1 MVQEEIEAFPL
12 LVGSSGCAR
21 WLGRPCVCAGRWRI
35 TIGYA
40 LDMFDSS
47 SHWDHLH
54 EEPRFRPIYPND
66 HVVRFLMTNRELLE
80 KHHPARFLDIGLGAG
95 RHTKLAAELGFRA
108 FGMDISFVGLQHA
121 RQRLLTAGLQAG
133 LSQAS
138 MFALPYMDCSFA
150 VVLSY
155 GVFYYATA
163 NEMRQALAEV
173 HRILVPGGKAFLV
186 LRTTNDYRFGKG
198 IQLGHNTFQLT
209 IADTNELH
217 STQHFLA
224 ADEVPVYFAKFARV
238 TFEKTDTTFGN
249 RGGTNSDWL
258 ITAEK

>member
-1 MVQEEIEAFPL
+1 
-12 LVGSSGCAR
+12 
-21 WLGRPCVCAGRWRI
+21 
-35 TIGYA
+35 
-40 LDMFDSS
+40 MFDAS
-47 SHWDHLH
+47 SHWDQLH
-54 EEPRFRPIYPND
+54 KEPRFRPIYPND

-121 RQRLLTAGLQAG
+121 RERLFTASLQAS

-138 MFALPYMDCSFA
+138 MIALPYMDCTFV

-155 GVFYYATA
+155 GVFYYGTA

-173 HRILVPGGKAFLV
+173 HRILVPGGKAFV
-186 LRTTNDYRFGKG
+186 ILRTTDDYRFGKG
-198 IQLGHNTFQLT
+198 VQTEHNTFQLS
-209 IADTNELH
+209 IAETNELQ

-224 ADEVPVYFAKFARV
+224 AADVPAYFARFAQV
-238 TFEKTDTTFGN
+238 SFEKTETTFGN
-249 RGGTNSDWL
+249 RSGINSDWL
-258 ITAEK
+258 ITVEK